1 MIDKFIV
8 PASVHSLMGM
18 VVVTVTLLAML
29 FLVFLAWRG
38 RAMSRAARG
47 VVILTQVVLMAQA
60 LIGVKLLDQ
69 GAGVLQLYIH
79 YVGGLAPLAFFLAA
93 SWWPFREP
101 RTQSRVMALVTTGAF
116 VFALLSFGIGQAY
129 VRGTL

>member
-18 VVVTVTLLAML
+18 AVVTVTLLAML

-38 RAMSRAARG
+38 RAMSRTARG
-47 VVILTQVVLMAQA
+47 VVILTQVVLMTQA

-79 YVGGLAPLAFFLAA
+79 YIGGLAPLAFFLAA

-101 RTQSRVMALVTTGAF
+101 RTHSRVMALVTTGAF
-116 VFALLSFGIGQAY
+116 VFALLSFGVGQAY